1 MKDAA
6 TYGLVLILVLAGCA
20 RRQAANP
27 LAAPK
32 AYGTQIVEV
41 SGGKQIG
48 GVGSRLSDP
57 LVVQVNGTDGN
68 PVAGALVSIRG
79 AGLAFNP
86 PDALSDA
93 SGQVSAVVQLAG
105 IPGNYQV
112 LAETPKSGGGT
123 VTVAS
128 REIALGYQEKLG
140 KEVSE
145 KYCTVCHDPES
156 TPERVSN
163 FDNLT
168 PPPPHLFTDGN
179 TLNSMSDGELIKII
193 ADGGPALGKS
203 PQTPAY
209 RNTLTMAEI
218 KAIVAYLRAV
228 ADPPY
233 SGATGKR

>member
-1 MKDAA
+1 VKRAA
-6 TYGLVLILVLAGCA
+6 TCGLVLILILSGCTRRRAAG
-20 RRQAANP
+20 P
-27 LAAPK
+27 LPAPK

-48 GVGSRLSDP
+48 GVGAKLSDP
-57 LVVQVNGTDGN
+57 LVVQVNGADGN
-68 PVAGALVSIRG
+68 PVTGALVSFRG
-79 AGLAFNP
+79 AGLTFNP
-86 PDALSDA
+86 ANALSDS
-93 SGQVSAVVQLAG
+93 SGQVSVVVQLGG
-105 IPGNYQV
+105 IPGSYQI
-112 LAETPKSGGGT
+112 LAETPKSGGGVVT
-123 VTVAS
+123 VTS

-163 FDNLT
+163 FDNLAL
-168 PPPPHLFTDGN
+168 PAPHQFTDGN
-179 TLNSMSDGELIKII
+179 TLNQMSDRDLIKII

-209 RNTLTMAEI
+209 RGTLTATEI
-218 KAIVAYLRAV
+218 KAVVAYLRAV

-233 SGATGKR
+233 TAATGK